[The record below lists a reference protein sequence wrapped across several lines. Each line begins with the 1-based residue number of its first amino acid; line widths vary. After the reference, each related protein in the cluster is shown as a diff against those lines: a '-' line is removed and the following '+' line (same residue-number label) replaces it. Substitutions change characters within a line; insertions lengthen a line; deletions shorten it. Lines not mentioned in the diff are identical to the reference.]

1 MSGFLNS
8 LRSAFGGDRPYA
20 EIDSSALKTAL
31 ATGDKPFLLDV
42 RTPAEFAEGHIP
54 GTVNVPLDQ
63 LPARLGELNAHK
75 VEDIV
80 VVCRS
85 GVRSAR
91 AAELMATAGF
101 SKLTNLAGGTMG
113 WASSGY
119 PIER

>member
-1 MSGFLNS
+1 MSGFFNS
-8 LRSAFGGDRPYA
+8 LRSTFGGGRLYA
-20 EIDSSALKTAL
+20 EIDSSALKAAL
-31 ATGDKPFLLDV
+31 DSGDNPFLLDV

-54 GTVNVPLDQ
+54 GTRNVPLDQ
-63 LPARLGELNAHK
+63 LPASLRDLSAFMD
-75 VEDIV
+75 VDIV